1 MLRSAI
7 PYHALPLKLLNPKI
21 LSTNSVL
28 VPLGFDIALLVLER
42 SLESDYGIPVRFVHH
57 VHSKDPL
64 LASSLAG
71 KRLYAAG
78 MGRCHE
84 RDTS

>member
-1 MLRSAI
+1 M
-7 PYHALPLKLLNPKI
+7 
-21 LSTNSVL
+21 
-28 VPLGFDIALLVLER
+28 LVLER
-42 SLESDYGIPVRFVHH
+42 SLESDYGIPIQFVHH